1 MRVSLTTKQAL
12 GVTALIALSMTALSA
27 LHLASLAR
35 MGLQNSRANG
45 ELLARAIYQ
54 RAREAIAGVADP
66 HIAIRTDPG
75 IRSILESTIAYGP
88 NFTYAAIVSPENL
101 VIAHSFSG
109 LEGEHLDPQQSLAT
123 VLDSGT
129 IEQVRAIYSDRT
141 LEIAEPLE
149 LGNVPFGAIR
159 IGLSPV
165 LIRNDLSRAL
175 QPMLWTTFAV
185 LGISVL
191 AGLVLARRVLRP
203 IHVISSGLTRLGRGE
218 TGVTID
224 LPPDEELKDLG
235 QSFNAISRQLADRA
249 QSGTLES
256 AVDYSRKL
264 ASLSRLLAGVAHEV
278 KNPLNAMNIH
288 LELVRQHLTTA
299 GDVLGDTATDSGHT
313 SRAGTVLGITEPP
326 SMMERRTAAT
336 ATLTSQA
343 AERPTVKAEEAAAS
357 RHEMDDAREHVEV
370 IAGEIKR
377 LDEVIQAFLRF
388 MRPQELRLES
398 VSVSALIK
406 DVTVLVEPE
415 IHRAGIVCR
424 TDYSSSLPDLQA
436 DAALLRQALLNLA
449 LNACQAMPDGGTLTM
464 SARRGK
470 GGQVVLEVEDTGTGI
485 ARDQLEK
492 IFDLYY
498 TTKPGGSGIGLSM
511 VYRTAQLHGGEVEVE
526 STPGRGTRFRL
537 LLPQA

>member
-54 RAREAIAGVADP
+54 RAREAIAGAADP
-66 HIAIRTDPG
+66 HLAIRTDPG

-88 NFTYAAIVSPENL
+88 NFTYAAIVSPETL

-109 LEGEHLDPQQSLAT
+109 LEGEHLDPQPRLAA
-123 VLDSGT
+123 VLDRGT

-141 LEIAEPLE
+141 LEIVEPLE

-165 LIRNDLSRAL
+165 LIRNDLRRAL
-175 QPMLWTTFAV
+175 RPMLWTTFVV
-185 LGISVL
+185 LGISTL

-224 LPPDEELKDLG
+224 LPPEEELKDLG

-256 AVDYSRKL
+256 AVNYSRKL

-299 GDVLGDTATDSGHT
+299 GDVLRDIPPDSGHT

-326 SMMERRTAAT
+326 SMMERRAAAT
-336 ATLTSQA
+336 ATLPSQA
-343 AERPTVKAEEAAAS
+343 AERPTAGAEEAAVS
-357 RHEMDDAREHVEV
+357 RREMDDAREHVEV
-370 IAGEIKR
+370 IADEIKR

-388 MRPQELRLES
+388 MRPQELRPEQ
-398 VSVSALIK
+398 VSVPALIQE
-406 DVTVLVEPE
+406 VLVLVEPE
-415 IHRAGIVCR
+415 VHRAGIVCR
-424 TDYSSSLPDLQA
+424 TDYGSSLPELRA

-449 LNACQAMPDGGTLTM
+449 LNACQAMPDGGTLTIG
-464 SARRGK
+464 ARRGK
-470 GGQVVLEVEDTGTGI
+470 GGQIVLEVEDTGTGI

-511 VYRTAQLHGGEVEVE
+511 VYRIAQLHGGEIEVE

-537 LLPQA
+537 LLPQG